1 MLQVAK
7 ARRRPHLI
15 TCIHLALNH
24 SPEGLLVLREK
35 SKTEDKEGMIDRVG
49 VKETPDRVGCSLC
62 GICIF
67 FCFLKRE
74 IKDETFN
81 HVRKMFRENVQNQLE
96 ESF

>member
-1 MLQVAK
+1 MAPGAK

-35 SKTEDKEGMIDRVG
+35 SETEDKAGMINRVG
-49 VKETPDRVGCSLC
+49 VKETPDRGAAVFVQSV
-62 GICIF
+62 F
-67 FCFLKRE
+67 FFLKRD
-74 IKDETFN
+74 IKDETFS
-81 HVRKMFRENVQNQLE
+81 HMRKTFRENVQNQLE